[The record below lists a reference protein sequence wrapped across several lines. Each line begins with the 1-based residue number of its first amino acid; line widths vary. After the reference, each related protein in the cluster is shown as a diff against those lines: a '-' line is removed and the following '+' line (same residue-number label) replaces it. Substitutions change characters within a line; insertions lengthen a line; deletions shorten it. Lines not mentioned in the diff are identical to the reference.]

1 MTDYIEINKAL
12 IPYSFDISLA
22 DEIFTIEVKYN
33 RIGDFFTL
41 ALYKND
47 ELICAGEKIVYGVPL
62 WQNVFQQ
69 GKYPALDI
77 IPKAENKEDVTAVTH
92 ANLNDTV
99 FLFIDNGSDE

>member
-1 MTDYIEINKAL
+1 MTDYIEINKDL

-22 DEIFTIEVKYN
+22 DEIFTIEVNYN

-41 ALYKND
+41 ALYKDN

-62 WQNVFQQ
+62 WKDVFQH

-77 IPKAENKEDVTAVTH
+77 IPKAANIEDITAVTY

-99 FLFIDNGSDE
+99 FLFVDNGSDE